1 MLAWLRGLSRV
12 AKVCGAVGLIT
23 GAIIGV
29 AGAWP
34 IIEWLVPAHRGYVL
48 EQRGYVLQQ
57 VGDVRV
63 NTNELLLW
71 KFEDQ
76 KNTLSREQRG
86 LNILLKKETDP
97 ALQHDIQRS
106 IDKSSKEEVEIIERI
121 KKIKGK

>member
-1 MLAWLRGLSRV
+1 MFAWLKGLSRV
-12 AKVCGAVGLIT
+12 AKLCGGVGLVT
-23 GAIIGV
+23 GAIMGI

-34 IIEWLVPAHRGYVL
+34 IVEWLVPAHRGYVL